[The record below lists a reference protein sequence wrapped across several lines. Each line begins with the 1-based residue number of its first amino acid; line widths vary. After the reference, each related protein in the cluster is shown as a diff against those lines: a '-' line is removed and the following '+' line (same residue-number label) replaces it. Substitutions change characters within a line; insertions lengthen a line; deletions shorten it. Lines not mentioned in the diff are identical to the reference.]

1 MEEYCHKK
9 SKSEK
14 SKVLPWTGG
23 KSGPNI
29 KKLPEEMNI
38 TPWITMQGVK
48 DETLIATI
56 SSWVNLGGLS
66 MEEIFNE
73 FDK

>member
-1 MEEYCHKK
+1 MGEYCHKK

-23 KSGPNI
+23 KSGPDI

-48 DETLIATI
+48 DETPRATI
-56 SSWVNLGGLS
+56 FSRV
-66 MEEIFNE
+66 
-73 FDK
+73 K

>member
-9 SKSEK
+9 SKSEI

-23 KSGPNI
+23 KSGLDI
-29 KKLPEEMNI
+29 KKLPEEMTI

-48 DETLIATI
+48 DETPRATI
-56 SSWVNLGGLS
+56 FSWVQSAELS
-66 MEEIFNE
+66 MEEMCNE